1 MNSNFIN
8 YDSYDNININTQK
21 SKNEFDFINS
31 NEKIKI
37 LNSLNEVLNIHKSQN
52 NNLIF
57 IYTAP
62 KVGSTSI
69 VSSLRMFCYDNY
81 DIIHIH
87 DEEMLRVL
95 AHVDGITINEIILYN
110 KFLGKNI
117 YVIDVYRSPIERKI
131 STFFEK
137 IGTFHFND
145 TDQNVNKYNV
155 NKIINRF
162 NNIFPFIGLGDHF
175 IDKYNINLP
184 EKFDFE
190 KKYLLVE
197 SNGVKYIKLRLKD
210 SNVWNSILSNIFSK
224 NICIVKDYQTSNKPI
239 KDIYNIFNSNY
250 KIPENLLNNIMTC
263 KYLNYYYSTDELKN
277 YYNEWKS
284 KSTFNVMPYTFEQY
298 KIYEEITIENAH
310 IDYIQIDHYMDEG
323 CKCKACSIKRKEIS
337 LKLLRGINV
346 SERIFHTEAKSQLIQ
361 KRADKINRIN
371 TFINNLPKNNK
382 QKNKIPGIMMNKL

>member
-1 MNSNFIN
+1 MISQIIN
-8 YDSYDNININTQK
+8 NDSYVNINLNTQK
-21 SKNEFDFINS
+21 SKNVFDFINS

-57 IYTAP
+57 IYSAP

-69 VSSLRMFCYDNY
+69 VSSLRMFCSDKY

-95 AHVDGITINEIILYN
+95 AHVDGITINEVILYN

-117 YVIDVYRSPIERKI
+117 YVIDIYRSPIERKI

-145 TDQNVNKYNV
+145 NDQNVNKYNV

-175 IDKYNINLP
+175 MDKYNINLP

-197 SNGVKYIKLRLKD
+197 TYGVKYIKLRLKD
-210 SNVWNSILSNIFSK
+210 SHIWNSILSNIFST
-224 NICIVKDYQTSNKPI
+224 NICIVKDYQSNNKPI
-239 KDIYNIFNSNY
+239 KDIYNTFNSCY
-250 KIPENLLNNIMTC
+250 RIPENLLNDTMKC
-263 KYLNYYYSTDELKN
+263 KYLNYYYSTEELKL
-277 YYNEWKS
+277 YYDQWKN
-284 KSTFNVMPYTFEQY
+284 KRTIYVTPYTFEQY
-298 KIYEEITIENAH
+298 KFYEEITIENAH

-337 LKLLRGINV
+337 LKLLNGKHI
-346 SERIFHTEAKSQLIQ
+346 SERIFHTEAKSELIQ

-371 TFINNLPKNNK
+371 NLISNIPKKNK
-382 QKNKIPGIMMNKL
+382 QNKVPGMMNKL

>member
-1 MNSNFIN
+1 MISQNIN
-8 YDSYDNININTQK
+8 NDSYVNINLNTQK
-21 SKNEFDFINS
+21 SKNVFDFINS

-57 IYTAP
+57 IYSAP

-69 VSSLRMFCYDNY
+69 VSSLRMFCSDKY

-95 AHVDGITINEIILYN
+95 AHVDGITINEVILYN

-117 YVIDVYRSPIERKI
+117 YVIDIYRSPIERKI

-145 TDQNVNKYNV
+145 NDQNVNKYNV

-175 IDKYNINLP
+175 MDKYNINLP

-197 SNGVKYIKLRLKD
+197 TYGVKYIKLRLKD
-210 SNVWNSILSNIFSK
+210 SHIWNSILSNIFST
-224 NICIVKDYQTSNKPI
+224 NICIVKDYQSNNKPI
-239 KDIYNIFNSNY
+239 KDIYNTFNSCY
-250 KIPENLLNNIMTC
+250 RIPENLLNDTMKC
-263 KYLNYYYSTDELKN
+263 KYLNYYYSTEELKL
-277 YYNEWKS
+277 YYDQWKN
-284 KSTFNVMPYTFEQY
+284 KSTIYVTPYTFEQY
-298 KIYEEITIENAH
+298 KFYEEITIENAH

-337 LKLLRGINV
+337 LKLLNGKHI
-346 SERIFHTEAKSQLIQ
+346 SERIFHTEAKSELIQ

-371 TFINNLPKNNK
+371 NLISNIPKKNK
-382 QKNKIPGIMMNKL
+382 QNKVPGMMNKL

>member
-1 MNSNFIN
+1 MISQIIN
-8 YDSYDNININTQK
+8 NDSYGNINLNTQK
-21 SKNEFDFINS
+21 SKNVFDFINS

-57 IYTAP
+57 IYSAP

-69 VSSLRMFCYDNY
+69 VSSLRMFCSDKY

-95 AHVDGITINEIILYN
+95 AHVDGITINEVILYN

-117 YVIDVYRSPIERKI
+117 YVIDIYRSPIERKI

-137 IGTFHFND
+137 IGTFHFNVN
-145 TDQNVNKYNV
+145 DQNVNKYNV

-175 IDKYNINLP
+175 MDKYNINLP

-197 SNGVKYIKLRLKD
+197 TYGVKYIKLRLKD
-210 SNVWNSILSNIFSK
+210 SHIWNSILSNIFST
-224 NICIVKDYQTSNKPI
+224 NICIVKDYQSNNKPI
-239 KDIYNIFNSNY
+239 KDIYNTFNSCY
-250 KIPENLLNNIMTC
+250 KIPENLLNDTMKC
-263 KYLNYYYSTDELKN
+263 KYLNYYYSTEELKL
-277 YYNEWKS
+277 YYDQWKN
-284 KSTFNVMPYTFEQY
+284 KSTIYVTPYTFEQY
-298 KIYEEITIENAH
+298 KFYEEITIENAH

-337 LKLLRGINV
+337 LKLLNGKHI
-346 SERIFHTEAKSQLIQ
+346 SERIFHTEAKSELIQ

-371 TFINNLPKNNK
+371 NLISNIPKKNK
-382 QKNKIPGIMMNKL
+382 QNKVPGMMNKL

>member
-1 MNSNFIN
+1 MISQNIN
-8 YDSYDNININTQK
+8 NDSYVNINLNTQK
-21 SKNEFDFINS
+21 SKNVFDFINS

-57 IYTAP
+57 IYSAP

-69 VSSLRMFCYDNY
+69 VSSLRMFCSDKY

-95 AHVDGITINEIILYN
+95 AHVDGITINEVILYN

-117 YVIDVYRSPIERKI
+117 YVIDIYRSPIERKI

-145 TDQNVNKYNV
+145 NDQNVNKYNV

-175 IDKYNINLP
+175 MDKYNINLP

-197 SNGVKYIKLRLKD
+197 TYGVKYIKLRLKD
-210 SNVWNSILSNIFSK
+210 SHIWNSILSNIFST
-224 NICIVKDYQTSNKPI
+224 NICIVKDYQSNNKPI
-239 KDIYNIFNSNY
+239 KDIYNTFNSCY
-250 KIPENLLNNIMTC
+250 KIPENLLNDTMKC
-263 KYLNYYYSTDELKN
+263 KYLNYYYSTEELKL
-277 YYNEWKS
+277 YYDQWKN
-284 KSTFNVMPYTFEQY
+284 KSTIYVTPYTFEQY
-298 KIYEEITIENAH
+298 KFYEEITIENAH

-337 LKLLRGINV
+337 LKLLNGKHI
-346 SERIFHTEAKSQLIQ
+346 SERIFHTEAKSELIQ

-371 TFINNLPKNNK
+371 NLISNIPKKNK
-382 QKNKIPGIMMNKL
+382 QNKVPGMMNKL

>member
-1 MNSNFIN
+1 M
-8 YDSYDNININTQK
+8 
-21 SKNEFDFINS
+21 
-31 NEKIKI
+31 
-37 LNSLNEVLNIHKSQN
+37 
-52 NNLIF
+52 
-57 IYTAP
+57 
-62 KVGSTSI
+62 GSTSI